1 MSDAAALNL
10 SGRARLPYIPQSE
23 ASECA
28 LACLAMVAGFH
39 GYKTDLVALRQRF
52 GLSLKGATLG
62 QVIRVA
68 EAIGFN
74 CRPLRGEIEEF
85 DKMAL
90 PAILHWNLNHFVVL
104 AGIERRVQG
113 VRYIVHDPARGVLKL
128 SGEEVS
134 RSFTGVALE
143 LLKSAEFVPGVEK
156 TKFGVR
162 QLWSSISGFW
172 SVLKNVLILSAVIQ
186 LATLALPFLMQVSV
200 DSVVPSS
207 DRDLLLVLALG
218 FGGLGLIKV
227 FSSWVR
233 SLAVVSMTNSLSYQ
247 VIVNLYRHLLR
258 LPLQWFERRHIGDI
272 VSRFGSTQ
280 PITQLVSDG
289 MVTGLIDGVM
299 TLATLTLMVIYAP
312 LLALVTSV
320 LFAFYAGLRLAF
332 LSTLRLKNID
342 AITAA
347 AREQSAF
354 IESVRGI
361 AAIKA
366 FGQEGNRQR
375 LWQRTKADAV
385 NAQIKL
391 ERTTAGFDGLGQL
404 VLIVE
409 QIAFVYLG
417 IGLVL
422 DGALSLGMLFAFQAY
437 KTQFLDASMR
447 LIEQLLNYKIM
458 QVHLAR
464 VADVA
469 LSKQEDANLVANVDR
484 PDFSQELELRNVHF
498 RYGFGEQSVLKG
510 VNLTIRPGEML
521 ALIGPSG
528 GGKTTLMKIMMG
540 LFEPFHGEV
549 LVGGRSIKSFSKHAY
564 RQAIGSVSQDDQLYA
579 GSIAENIAF
588 FDSEID
594 MARVEE
600 VAKLAAVHDE
610 INAMPLRYDSL
621 IGDMGSVLSGGQKQ
635 RVLLA
640 RALYGRPAILF
651 MDEGTAHLDPENE
664 AKVLEALSRLSITR
678 IVIAHRQQSI
688 EAADRVMTVSKG
700 LVHDKA
706 AGSPTLKIEV

>member
-1 MSDAAALNL
+1 MSEAAALNFT
-10 SGRARLPYIPQSE
+10 GRARLPYIPQSE

-39 GYKTDLVALRQRF
+39 GYKTDLTALRQRF
-52 GLSLKGATLG
+52 GISLKGATLG

-68 EAIGFN
+68 EAMGFN
-74 CRPLRGEIEEF
+74 CRPLRGELEEF
-85 DKMAL
+85 NQLAL

-104 AGIERRVQG
+104 AGIETG
-113 VRYIVHDPARGVLKL
+113 VRGSRYIVHDPARGIVKL
-128 SGEEVS
+128 TREEIS
-134 RSFTGVALE
+134 RAFTGVALE
-143 LLKSAEFVPGVEK
+143 LMKSADFVPRVEK
-156 TKFGVR
+156 SKFGVF

-172 SVLKNVLILSAVIQ
+172 SVLKNVLLLSVVIQ

-200 DSVVPSS
+200 DSVIPSS
-207 DRDLLLVLALG
+207 DKDLLLVLALG
-218 FGGLGLIKV
+218 FGGLGLIRA
-227 FSSWVR
+227 FSGWVR
-233 SLAVVSMTNSLSYQ
+233 SLVVVSMTNALSYQ

-289 MVTGLIDGVM
+289 MVTGFIDGIM
-299 TLATLTLMVIYAP
+299 ALATLTLMVVYAP
-312 LLALVTSV
+312 LLALVTST
-320 LFAFYAGLRLAF
+320 LFLLYASLRLTF
-332 LSTLRLKNID
+332 LSSLRFKNID
-342 AITAA
+342 AIATA

-354 IESVRGI
+354 IESIRGI

-375 LWQRTKADAV
+375 LWQKTKADAV

-391 ERTTAGFDGLGQL
+391 GRTTAGFDSLGQL
-404 VLIVE
+404 VLIIE

-417 IGLVL
+417 VSLVL
-422 DGALSLGMLFAFQAY
+422 SGDMSLGMLFAFQAY
-437 KTQFLDASMR
+437 KGQFLDASMR

-458 QVHLAR
+458 QVHLGR
-464 VADVA
+464 VADIA
-469 LSKQEDANLVANVDR
+469 LSKQEDANSVGNVDQ
-484 PDFSQELELRNVHF
+484 PDFSQTLEIRNVHF

-510 VNLTIRPGEML
+510 VNLTIHPGEMI

-528 GGKTTLMKIMMG
+528 GGKTTLMKVIMG

-549 LVGGRSIKSFSKHAY
+549 LVGGRSIKSFSKQVY

-588 FDSEID
+588 FDPEID
-594 MARVEE
+594 MERVEE
-600 VAKLAAVHDE
+600 VSRLAAVHDE
-610 INAMPLRYDSL
+610 IHAMPLRYDSL

-640 RALYGRPAILF
+640 RALYARPAILF

-664 AKVLEALSRLSITR
+664 AKVLEALSRLNITR
-678 IVIAHRQQSI
+678 VVI
-688 EAADRVMTVSKG
+688 ADRVVTVSQG
-700 LVHDKA
+700 MVHHKSAEA
-706 AGSPTLKIEV
+706 AILRLEV